1 MEEEI
6 GKTAGVI
13 CEAIN
18 TKGERSLSELK
29 KQ

>member
-13 CEAIN
+13 CESIN
-18 TKGERSLSELK
+18 TKGERYLSELK